1 MNDVYNYETFK
12 GNRTTNYP
20 ISSLCLNDNYL
31 FITCSSGKA
40 NKYNL
45 MIFNSKKMIIPSLY
59 IILKA
64 KYSFLHIILL
74 GNFN

>member
-12 GNRTTNYP
+12 GNRTTNDP

-31 FITCSSGKA
+31 FITFSSGKA

-45 MIFNSKKMIIPSLY
+45 MIFNSKEMILY
-59 IILKA
+59 IL
-64 KYSFLHIILL
+64 FLRRNPPFYISYY
-74 GNFN
+74 